1 MLKNVFEPARMKEIY
16 YHTPESVKD
25 KMATQYQFLT
35 PAEAGNTDEELIKTP
50 DGKEFCQK
58 NL

>member
-1 MLKNVFEPARMKEIY
+1 MKEIY
-16 YHTPESVKD
+16 YHIPESVKD